1 MKIVTDFDENDIIVD
16 EGDMLQDKDVNIKD
30 FYMNVDNDAKWV
42 EGTNTIVVKEHNQQV
57 EVEVLENER
66 VKIHAIRLGMNY
78 ILKKII
84 IT

>member
-1 MKIVTDFDENDIIVD
+1 
-16 EGDMLQDKDVNIKD
+16 
-30 FYMNVDNDAKWV
+30 MNVDNDAKWV

>member
-1 MKIVTDFDENDIIVD
+1 
-16 EGDMLQDKDVNIKD
+16 
-30 FYMNVDNDAKWV
+30 MNVDNDAKWV

-84 IT
+84 ITWNEWELYAMGQY